1 MGTGRLVTDVMID
14 DCHLWSQKKLFTQP
28 GFQASPEYWDTLQFL
43 AWLYSESPVKET
55 VVTNDR

>member
-1 MGTGRLVTDVMID
+1 MGTGRSVSDVMIVTS
-14 DCHLWSQKKLFTQP
+14 LSLQKELFTQP